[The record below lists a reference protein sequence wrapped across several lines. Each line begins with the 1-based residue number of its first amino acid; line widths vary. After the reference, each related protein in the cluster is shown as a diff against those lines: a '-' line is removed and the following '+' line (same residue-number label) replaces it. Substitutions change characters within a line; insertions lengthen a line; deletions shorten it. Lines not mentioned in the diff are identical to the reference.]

1 MNIHVL
7 ATAKPLTKRR
17 DGQALTELA
26 IVLPL
31 LIILVL
37 GVVDFGRLFYAFQS
51 VESAAAAGAQFG
63 CLNTSNAGNT
73 GAIQSNALAQ
83 ATDITNLFPTVSSS
97 VSGSNLS
104 VTVSATFTTLIN
116 WPGMPHSVPLQRT
129 VNMRIL
135 Q

>member
-1 MNIHVL
+1 M
-7 ATAKPLTKRR
+7 
-17 DGQALTELA
+17 
-26 IVLPL
+26 LPL

-37 GVVDFGRLFYAFQS
+37 GAVDFGRLFYAFQS

-63 CLNTSNAGNT
+63 CLNAANAGNT
-73 GAIQSNALAQ
+73 AMIQSNALAQ
-83 ATDITNLFPTVSSS
+83 ASDITNLFPTVTST
-97 VSGSNLS
+97 VVGSNLT
-104 VTVSATFTTLIN
+104 VTVNATFNTLIS